1 MPSRSGNR
9 YYRNVPS
16 MYRNQYPM
24 AIEAIYGSDYQASY
38 GTHDTYGRGSAS
50 QSRGYTESSGYGGC
64 TKSSQSHG
72 DTKPSWSR
80 GYKEPWSRGYTESLR
95 PREDP
100 EPRGDRSRNPHGS
113 HGHPAGLYSLYGKR
127 KSRRKHRGSRS
138 HSRCIVM

>member
-24 AIEAIYGSDYQASY
+24 AIEAIYGSDYQSSY
-38 GTHDTYGRGSAS
+38 GTRDTYGSGSAS
-50 QSRGYTESSGYGGC
+50 RSRGYTESSGYGG
-64 TKSSQSHG
+64 TSQ
-72 DTKPSWSR
+72 
-80 GYKEPWSRGYTESLR
+80 SRGYTESSR
-95 PREDP
+95 PFEDP
-100 EPRGDRSRNPHGS
+100 EPYEDRSRNPHGV
-113 HGHPAGLYSLYGKR
+113 HAHPAGLYSLYGKR